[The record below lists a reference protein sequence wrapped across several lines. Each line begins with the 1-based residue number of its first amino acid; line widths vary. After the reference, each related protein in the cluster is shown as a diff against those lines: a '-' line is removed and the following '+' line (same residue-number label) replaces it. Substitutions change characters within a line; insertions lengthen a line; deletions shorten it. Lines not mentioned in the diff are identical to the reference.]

1 VSLSASNERRGY
13 RGYIGSRPLFGN
25 RTAQHVQNLVVRD
38 YCQRHGLAHRLSA
51 VEYTMPG
58 CYLMLTDVLNE
69 LPSIEGIVAYSLF
82 MLPEQAL
89 RRQIVYRRVLD
100 AGASLHFALET
111 LALRDAGGIGRLED
125 IWLVQQALALAPQ
138 RI

>member
-1 VSLSASNERRGY
+1 MSERRGF

-25 RTAQHVQNLVVRD
+25 RTPQHVQNLVVRD
-38 YCQRHGLAHRLSA
+38 YCQRQGLTYLLSA

-69 LPSIEGIVAYSLF
+69 LASIEGVVAYSLF
-82 MLPEQAL
+82 MLPSRKD
-89 RRQIVYRRVLD
+89 RREEIYARVL
-100 AGASLHFALET
+100 AAEASLHFALET
-111 LALRDAGGIGRLED
+111 LALNGADDIARLED
-125 IWLVQQALALAPQ
+125 IWMVQQALASAPQ

>member
-1 VSLSASNERRGY
+1 MGHPASNARKGY

-38 YCQRHGLAHRLSA
+38 YCQRQGMTYLLSA

-69 LPSIEGIVAYSLF
+69 LPQIEGVVAYSLF
-82 MLPEQAL
+82 MLPERAE

-100 AGASLHFALET
+100 AGASLHFALESLSLT
-111 LALRDAGGIGRLED
+111 GGEGIGRLED
-125 IWLVQQALALAPQ
+125 IWQVQQALALAPQ